1 MKSLK
6 DIIYERLVLSKNKTK
21 EPEFGTLLEFVC
33 WSLNYEVFDTSYGVQ
48 AIPIKAERLNSS
60 KYEDRIVDVLEDNN
74 TYDTKEDILE
84 FFESH
89 KNDEL
94 ENYSE
99 RGGDDG
105 YDMQFSVSGVK
116 FNKHSYTHYSFEMFC
131 KFDLKDFRRRGYFE
145 Q

>member
-33 WSLNYEVFDTSYGVQ
+33 WSLNRDVYETGYGVQ
-48 AIPIKAERLNSS
+48 AIPIKAERLKSG
-60 KYEDRIVDVLEDNN
+60 KYDDEIVNLLKNNN
-74 TYDTKEDILE
+74 TYNTTEDILN

-94 ENYSE
+94 ESYSQY
-99 RGGDDG
+99 GSDKG
-105 YDMQFSVSGVK
+105 YDIQFSVSDVN
-116 FNKHSYTHYSFEMFC
+116 FDIHLYTHHNFKLFC
-131 KFDLKDFRRRGYFE
+131 KFDLVDFRRRGYFE